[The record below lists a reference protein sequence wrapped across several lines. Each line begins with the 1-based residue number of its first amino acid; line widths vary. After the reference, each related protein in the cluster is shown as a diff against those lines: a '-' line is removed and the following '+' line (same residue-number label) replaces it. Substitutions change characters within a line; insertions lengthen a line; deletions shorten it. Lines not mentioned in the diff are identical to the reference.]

1 MAKCLGKC
9 YIIGAGNYYESW
21 LDMFYEISDEIRI
34 LDKWEAD
41 SKNLC
46 FACIS
51 SQELREKGSI
61 FGFDEETILA
71 SQKENRAFR
80 TGVDVHENYTF
91 TKLRILQKDGNW
103 DFISIYFKKNLLLIV
118 DIKDDDES
126 TRESF
131 LNALKKFPIK
141 RINLERLISC
151 FFEILLRPMRK
162 MIMKSSARR
171 R

>member
-51 SQELREKGSI
+51 SQEFCKKM
-61 FGFDEETILA
+61 ETGTLSQYIL
-71 SQKENRAFR
+71 
-80 TGVDVHENYTF
+80 
-91 TKLRILQKDGNW
+91 
-103 DFISIYFKKNLLLIV
+103 
-118 DIKDDDES
+118 
-126 TRESF
+126 
-131 LNALKKFPIK
+131 K
-141 RINLERLISC
+141 RISC
-151 FFEILLRPMRK
+151 
-162 MIMKSSARR
+162 
-171 R
+171 